1 MKTFWGAVVAVV
13 VAVSLTGC
21 GEAAVAGPAGAHRT
35 GVAVER
41 TWTPAPVAPE
51 AVPTGIVPAEPVAPA
66 EVPVVASK
74 PRPVAPAASVAPA
87 PPAPAPVE
95 VAPAPP
101 AVVEPDTRDYSMFPC
116 ADGYAPGWLDEQG
129 EPTGCVGN

>member
-1 MKTFWGAVVAVV
+1 MKTFWGAVVTVV

-41 TWTPAPVAPE
+41 TWTPAPAAPE
-51 AVPTGIVPAEPVAPA
+51 VVPVPAVAA
-66 EVPVVASK
+66 VVEH
-74 PRPVAPAASVAPA
+74 VEEQVTQQDAPPA
-87 PPAPAPVE
+87 PPALAVPPTAAPDAPS
-95 VAPAPP
+95 APAVPP
-101 AVVEPDTRDYSMFPC
+101 VATAPEDTRDYSMFPC

-129 EPTGCVGN
+129 QPTGCVAN